1 MTGLK
6 VSFSQGTFTIQ
17 FPRDVAGRLDRL
29 AAMAFLHSLDNG
41 GLVELIH
48 LAAETLAARTGVQM
62 SHLDRV
68 MFERWRDELQTNAV
82 DEAKKQQ

>member
-1 MTGLK
+1 MTGMK
-6 VSFSQGTFTIQ
+6 VSFLHGTFTIQ
-17 FPRDVAGRLDRL
+17 FPRDVAGPLDRP

-48 LAAETLAARTGVQM
+48 LAAETLAARTGVHM

-68 MFERWRDELQTNAV
+68 MFERWRDELPA
-82 DEAKKQQ
+82 DAGDSGKP